1 MDGLR
6 GCVPILGVLTSLLLG
21 AGGSIHDERA
31 AISFSEEPDPPG
43 ALPTTQWSTA
53 FEQVNATT
61 LEKGKLLA
69 MIPALG
75 REWRVSLEVS
85 LDKLN
90 RRGPESARRAS
101 VLHMTEETGTK
112 FGKYTPAIW
121 IHRGRILVSTTLG
134 AKLIFN
140 KMFPSNAST
149 LGNWTQ
155 IVVSQSLKGKDYIY
169 AIKIGGKE
177 VLSMTNTRPRL
188 FYDVKVFAGSPLFN
202 PLEGSI
208 RRLKIELGEEVSSFV
223 NEGIE

>member
-1 MDGLR
+1 MNGLR

-21 AGGSIHDERA
+21 AGGSIHDGRA

-43 ALPTTQWSTA
+43 ALPTNQWSTA

-61 LEKGKLLA
+61 LEKGKLLTT
-69 MIPALG
+69 IPALG

-134 AKLIFN
+134 AKPIFN

-169 AIKIGGKE
+169 AIKIGGNQ

-188 FYDVKVFAGSPLFN
+188 FYDVKVFAGSPLFA
-202 PLEGSI
+202 PLDGSI
-208 RRLKIELGEEVSSFV
+208 RRLKIEVGEEVSSGI
-223 NEGIE
+223 NEGIQ